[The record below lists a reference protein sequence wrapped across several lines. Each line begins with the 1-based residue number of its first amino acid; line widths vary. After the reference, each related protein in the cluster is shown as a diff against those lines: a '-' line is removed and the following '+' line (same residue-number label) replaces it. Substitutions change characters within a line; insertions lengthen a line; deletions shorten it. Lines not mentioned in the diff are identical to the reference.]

1 MGRRRRKEEM
11 TIADTIRQSDTRT
24 MASIIASMIFHY
36 MNTADKLPAEIQLEI
51 MDTIIRNTMIILN
64 SEDTIKEEADAE
76 WERVK
81 TLSPEGRK
89 KYIIQAIKARKEKK
103 EG

>member
-1 MGRRRRKEEM
+1 M

-24 MASIIASMIFHY
+24 MASIIGSMIFQY
-36 MNTADKLPAEIQLEI
+36 MINEELPAEIQLEI
-51 MDTIIRNTMIILN
+51 MSKIIQDTWAILN
-64 SEDTIKEEADAE
+64 LKDAIKEEADAE